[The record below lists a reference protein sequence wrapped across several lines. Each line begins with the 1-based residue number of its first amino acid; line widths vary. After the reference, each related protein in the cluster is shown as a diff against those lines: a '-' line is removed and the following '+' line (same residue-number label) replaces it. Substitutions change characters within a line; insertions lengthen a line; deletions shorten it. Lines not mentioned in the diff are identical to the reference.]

1 MKRCPTCNR
10 VETDD
15 TLAFCR
21 ADGTAL
27 ITDSG
32 SIGGDAGTAK
42 FGSAP
47 VSSEIETSVLPH
59 RTDADM
65 SRSTTPTTVL
75 RDTATPNTTR
85 ELAKSQS
92 RGVVFGL
99 IALVILGVV
108 IGGYFYFSRKTT
120 AAIQSI
126 AVMPFINE
134 SGNSDV
140 EYLSDGMTETL
151 INSLSQV
158 PGVSVKARSSVFRYK
173 GKDAD
178 TRNIAKDLGVQAL
191 LSGRIVQRGDLLTL
205 SVELIDGQTE
215 NVLWGNRY
223 ERKLSELV
231 TLQRD
236 VARDVSGQ
244 LKSRLST
251 AEEAKI
257 TRSYTTNPK
266 ALELYLKG
274 RYFSRQF
281 TLDGFHKGVDAFNQ
295 AIALDPNYALA
306 YAGLSDAYFYAST
319 IHLPPTEALPKV
331 GEYAQKAL
339 AIDDSL
345 AAAHHSIA
353 NYKANYLR
361 DNPGAKREFER
372 ALELDPNDSSIYADY
387 SQLLVNTG
395 GSEPA
400 IAVAQK
406 AKQVDP
412 QDPYA
417 SYTLAQA
424 FTMSGR
430 YEEGLQESQR
440 TIGLDDKNW
449 WGYYWRAVAY
459 SQKGMSDEAIS
470 AAQTAA
476 KLDDSPL
483 IRGVLACVLA
493 RSGRR
498 ADAQRVIDDLITAS
512 KSKFVSQAS
521 IAMGYAGLG
530 DTDKAFEWLDASLQS
545 HDEQII
551 WIYKH
556 PMFANLRNDPRY
568 GELLKQLNLR

>member
-21 ADGTAL
+21 ADGPAL

-236 VARDVSGQ
+236 VG
-244 LKSRLST
+244 
-251 AEEAKI
+251 
-257 TRSYTTNPK
+257 
-266 ALELYLKG
+266 
-274 RYFSRQF
+274 
-281 TLDGFHKGVDAFNQ
+281 
-295 AIALDPNYALA
+295 
-306 YAGLSDAYFYAST
+306 
-319 IHLPPTEALPKV
+319 
-331 GEYAQKAL
+331 
-339 AIDDSL
+339 
-345 AAAHHSIA
+345 
-353 NYKANYLR
+353 
-361 DNPGAKREFER
+361 
-372 ALELDPNDSSIYADY
+372 
-387 SQLLVNTG
+387 
-395 GSEPA
+395 PA
-400 IAVAQK
+400 
-406 AKQVDP
+406 
-412 QDPYA
+412 
-417 SYTLAQA
+417 
-424 FTMSGR
+424 
-430 YEEGLQESQR
+430 
-440 TIGLDDKNW
+440 
-449 WGYYWRAVAY
+449 
-459 SQKGMSDEAIS
+459 
-470 AAQTAA
+470 
-476 KLDDSPL
+476 
-483 IRGVLACVLA
+483 
-493 RSGRR
+493 
-498 ADAQRVIDDLITAS
+498 
-512 KSKFVSQAS
+512 
-521 IAMGYAGLG
+521 
-530 DTDKAFEWLDASLQS
+530 
-545 HDEQII
+545 
-551 WIYKH
+551 
-556 PMFANLRNDPRY
+556 
-568 GELLKQLNLR
+568 